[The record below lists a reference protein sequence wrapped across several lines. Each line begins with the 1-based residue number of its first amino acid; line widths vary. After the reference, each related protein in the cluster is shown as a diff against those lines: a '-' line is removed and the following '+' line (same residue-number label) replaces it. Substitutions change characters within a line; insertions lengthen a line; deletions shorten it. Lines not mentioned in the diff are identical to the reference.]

1 MRFTL
6 NGSDA
11 SNTRANQFLNDS
23 PGANVQHIAF
33 SVDDM
38 FKIARNIEQAGLPFC
53 PRQIIIMTIFRPNSA
68 LKPRLPVI
76 KTACILYD
84 EDEYGQFLHLYCH
97 LQDTGL
103 FFEFVQRKA
112 GYTGF
117 GAANA
122 PYIDCLL
129 KDGLVSK

>member
-1 MRFTL
+1 
-6 NGSDA
+6 
-11 SNTRANQFLNDS
+11 
-23 PGANVQHIAF
+23 
-33 SVDDM
+33 
-38 FKIARNIEQAGLPFC
+38 QAKFGLEAPFC
-53 PRQIIIMTIFRPNSA
+53 QS
-68 LKPRLPVI
+68 LKQHH
-76 KTACILYD
+76 ILYD

-122 PYIDCLL
+122 PYRLSAQRRI
-129 KDGLVSK
+129 GQ